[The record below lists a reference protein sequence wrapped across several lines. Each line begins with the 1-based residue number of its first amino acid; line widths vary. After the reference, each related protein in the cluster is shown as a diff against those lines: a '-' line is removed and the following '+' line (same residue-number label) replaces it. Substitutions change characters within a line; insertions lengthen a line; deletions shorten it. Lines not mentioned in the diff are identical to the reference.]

1 MFERHYLGAY
11 WGPRKETALECARRA
26 EFFFHLLA
34 ECDPTFVQWYRGGR
48 GFPREL
54 PGFPVSSAPEE
65 WEKLFLRGVNRTD
78 ATKRVIEDLGFRENV
93 WNAKKLRTR
102 VELHCGE
109 YSLFGNGNTCLIYP
123 PEEGP
128 ERERMLCAP
137 LMAGVLKSVAL
148 AWDPDFAMVS
158 STPMVDLIQKR
169 PSEVRVG
176 WLTYLSRR
184 QGRLPPLPTP
194 VRIEPVGD
202 LGWLLVLSEEAM
214 TASDP
219 EHVAFTARVREL
231 LDRSGLIERPPPS
244 APVE

>member
-1 MFERHYLGAY
+1 MCEGHYLGAY

-26 EFFFHLLA
+26 EFFFRLLA
-34 ECDPTFVQWYRGGR
+34 ECDPTLVQWYRGGR

-54 PGFPVSSAPEE
+54 PGFPVTATPEE

-78 ATKRVIEDLGFRENV
+78 ATKRIIEELGFSANV

-158 STPMVDLIQKR
+158 STPMVDL
-169 PSEVRVG
+169 S
-176 WLTYLSRR
+176 
-184 QGRLPPLPTP
+184 
-194 VRIEPVGD
+194 
-202 LGWLLVLSEEAM
+202 
-214 TASDP
+214 
-219 EHVAFTARVREL
+219 
-231 LDRSGLIERPPPS
+231 LIHI
-244 APVE
+244 